1 VGGNTGC
8 AQADTNFTVAGT
20 YAASLPV
27 SSVGSFTIVW
37 DANGIN
43 SIDADLVSGFS
54 FSARQDADAPP
65 NEASSVV
72 FRVCTNADGTGTCA
86 DTTPA
91 TLINNQIFST
101 YFAALPGLMS
111 DINYIRMTLTGGS
124 ERDVLI
130 DFVNVNTP
138 EPGTFVMAAGALLA
152 LGLMKRR
159 AA

>member
-27 SSVGSFTIVW
+27 SVGSFTIVW

-101 YFAALPGLMS
+101 YFVALPGLMS
-111 DINYIRMTLTGGS
+111 DVGS
-124 ERDVLI
+124 RSHE
-130 DFVNVNTP
+130 
-138 EPGTFVMAAGALLA
+138 AAGRVDFLRLNSPMSVMGWLRPALSFVC
-152 LGLMKRR
+152 R
-159 AA
+159 ACSIAWG

>member
-27 SSVGSFTIVW
+27 SVGSFTIVW

-91 TLINNQIFST
+91 TLIF
-101 YFAALPGLMS
+101 FG
-111 DINYIRMTLTGGS
+111 
-124 ERDVLI
+124 
-130 DFVNVNTP
+130 
-138 EPGTFVMAAGALLA
+138 
-152 LGLMKRR
+152 
-159 AA
+159 